1 MSMWGWVLL
10 AGAVSFGTKLLRY
23 LVPERLL
30 QNERV
35 LAVSQYM
42 TAGLL
47 AALVVTNTFAT
58 GQRLVLD
65 ARVAAL
71 GAAAIALVLRAP
83 FLVVVI
89 VGALAAAGARLL
101 GMP

>member
-10 AGAVSFGTKLLRY
+10 AGAVSFGTKLLGY

-30 QNERV
+30 QNDRV

-47 AALVVTNTFAT
+47 AALVVTNSFAS
-58 GQRLVLD
+58 GQSLVLD
-65 ARVAAL
+65 ARVAAF

-83 FLVVVI
+83 FLAVVI